1 MKKHQ
6 QKLKQMLYLLNQSY
20 TKRLEIL
27 INDVELSQ
35 KLQNIDPT
43 LLLRIIIAANKEY
56 IKPSRQI
63 ILILKRISYT
73 NHFG

>member
-6 QKLKQMLYLLNQSY
+6 QKIKQMLYLLNQSY

-43 LLLRIIIAANKEY
+43 LLFRIIIAANKEY
-56 IKPSRQI
+56 IEASRQI